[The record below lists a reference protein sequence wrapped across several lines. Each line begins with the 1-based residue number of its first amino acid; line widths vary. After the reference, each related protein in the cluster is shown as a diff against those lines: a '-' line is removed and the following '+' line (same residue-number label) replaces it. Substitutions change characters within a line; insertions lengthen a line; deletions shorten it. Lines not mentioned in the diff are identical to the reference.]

1 MSVQVPAGE
10 ELALVPAETTPPGPA
25 EWRAIQQQVKVIA
38 NTNFVP
44 QVYRGKPDEIMA
56 CVLTAREL
64 GIGPMQ
70 ALKHI
75 NMVQGRP
82 TLSAELM
89 VALVR
94 RAGHSISGS
103 ATDQKAIVTGRR
115 RDSGDEITV
124 EWTVEMARKAKLLP
138 KENWQAYTQSMLW
151 ARAVSQLCRM
161 LFADC
166 LGGVSYTPEDMGEVE
181 VQGRVTQRRNV
192 TPRVVTEDR
201 DDVIQGAAEEIADA
215 ELDRPLTQDERDELK
230 RLCGGVPGDPD
241 SLDAFRELVAQAY
254 DAAGLDWD
262 HEKRPP
268 LGLLTVRH
276 ACHIRD
282 RIEPGPADPDEAD
295 E

>member
-1 MSVQVPAGE
+1 MSAVMNE
-10 ELALVPAETTPPGPA
+10 ELALIPAESAPPGPA

-56 CVLTAREL
+56 VVLTAREL

-103 ATDQKAIVTGRR
+103 ATDQKAVVTGRR

-138 KENWQAYTQSMLW
+138 KDNWQAYTQSMLW

-181 VQGRVTQRRNV
+181 VQGRVTQRRTV
-192 TPRVVTEDR
+192 APQLVATTEDR
-201 DDVIQGAAEEIADA
+201 DDVIDQARDDAVDAD
-215 ELDRPLTQDERDELK
+215 LDRPLTQDERDELK
-230 RLCGGVPGDPD
+230 RFCGGVPGDPD
-241 SLDAFRELVAQAY
+241 SLDGFRELVAQAY
-254 DAAGLDWD
+254 DDSGVQWD
-262 HEKRPP
+262 HNKRPP
-268 LGLLTVRH
+268 LGYLTVRH
-276 ACHIRD
+276 ARFIR
-282 RIEPGPADPDEAD
+282 RHMESAPDPDED
-295 E
+295 QE